1 MVMKGVMVYTYTSI
15 NTKFMHQRIYYV
27 RFNKYYSQRCLMS
40 FYIYKNAYINKT
52 FQTCLKSKQI
62 CLKLIIVEIY

>member
-1 MVMKGVMVYTYTSI
+1 
-15 NTKFMHQRIYYV
+15 
-27 RFNKYYSQRCLMS
+27 MS